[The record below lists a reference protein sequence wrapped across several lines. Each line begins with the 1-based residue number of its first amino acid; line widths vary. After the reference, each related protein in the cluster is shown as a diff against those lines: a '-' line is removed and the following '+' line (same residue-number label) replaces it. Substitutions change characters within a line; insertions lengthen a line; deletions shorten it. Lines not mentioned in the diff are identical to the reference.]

1 MDYMEMV
8 KVYGPLAVFLPIS
21 IYLMWFILKNYKA
34 DIESRLKM
42 AQSLDRLSDIIMG
55 RLR

>member
-42 AQSLDRLSDIIMG
+42 AQSLDRLSDIIME